1 MGRPGPAVSAFEL
14 QRAPGQAGV
23 TVPPASPH
31 RHGTPGRWPRTV
43 GRSCPVTPPGAILG
57 LTPSRAPRASA
68 RKGRRCRDPR
78 NERARCCQAWAG
90 QRGIRKGLLARPQ
103 PVTSGTARDLTWD
116 ARAVTSLS
124 TRPNHGRISQM
135 GTLRPT
141 GRPSPALREARF
153 RAAPGLES
161 PAPGKWPRK
170 ASWLQGHDPEA
181 GPCLSCGPTSSVGS
195 PSGGGA
201 ERRPGRQRGP
211 GAQPAGGT
219 ALGGERPAPCAGR
232 PRARRAA
239 LQALDATPRGPSLEL
254 HPAGWSD
261 VRAIT
266 HHVDLFLEK
275 ERATA
280 LPGPPP
286 WPTAPSRDA
295 GQLSQ
300 CRTGKPRPVR
310 KGSSSPPVP
319 GGGARGVCARLG
331 HTPPPTTLP
340 PGDPCQGARGSLRR
354 ALGPGWGSPLHAPPP
369 QLSWP
374 QKPRE
379 ETAGRHG
386 HLRSIR
392 WGFVLR

>member
-1 MGRPGPAVSAFEL
+1 
-14 QRAPGQAGV
+14 
-23 TVPPASPH
+23 
-31 RHGTPGRWPRTV
+31 
-43 GRSCPVTPPGAILG
+43 
-57 LTPSRAPRASA
+57 
-68 RKGRRCRDPR
+68 
-78 NERARCCQAWAG
+78 
-90 QRGIRKGLLARPQ
+90 
-103 PVTSGTARDLTWD
+103 
-116 ARAVTSLS
+116 
-124 TRPNHGRISQM
+124 M

-153 RAAPGLES
+153 GAALGLES

-170 ASWLQGHDPEA
+170 ASWPQGHDPEA

-201 ERRPGRQRGP
+201 ERRPGHQRGP

-239 LQALDATPRGPSLEL
+239 LQALDVTPRGPSLEL
-254 HPAGWSD
+254 RPAGWSD

-310 KGSSSPPVP
+310 RGSSSPPYPGAGRAVCVP
-319 GGGARGVCARLG
+319 AWATRPHPPPSLRGTPAREHEGPSGVLSALGGAALS
-331 HTPPPTTLP
+331 TPPL
-340 PGDPCQGARGSLRR
+340 
-354 ALGPGWGSPLHAPPP
+354 P